1 MPFDVATT
9 LPKLDWI
16 KFLAESAS
24 LLGVKII
31 KLEVL
36 TCTGLGAFAR
46 WTFKECSHSV
56 NDFRGCP
63 EIFINSVRLIADYRG
78 QYGDLR
84 IPARITIKFKRFC
97 CDPVR
102 SGSDMPTTILPKE
115 PYSSKCVTIML

>member
-16 KFLAESAS
+16 HFFAESAS
-24 LLGVKII
+24 LLSVKII

-63 EIFINSVRLIADYRG
+63 ESGNRNPESGNRNPESGTVGECPRLLFNNKYIN
-78 QYGDLR
+78 
-84 IPARITIKFKRFC
+84 K
-97 CDPVR
+97 
-102 SGSDMPTTILPKE
+102 
-115 PYSSKCVTIML
+115 